1 MNRALRLA
9 LIPPCITMGQ
19 SITVTQT
26 TFETD
31 VLVQSVDQV
40 VLVDFYAT
48 WCGPCQILKPILER
62 LAQEYDITVAKVD
75 IDQNPDLAR
84 TFRVEGV
91 PDVRIVSQGQVMEG
105 FVGVLPEPQIR
116 DLLTKLGLRSTLDQ
130 ALASLAAVQ
139 AEGNRA
145 ATQDALTAI
154 LTQFPEKP
162 QVLMEAARFY
172 LAQGDAATAR
182 QYLDLIPGDDRSVAS
197 AVAGLGELID
207 LQATLAEPAPD
218 SPLEEAYR
226 RACEATLAADYA
238 QALDGFL
245 ALVQQD
251 RRFRNDGAR
260 KAMLTIFKLLGD
272 GDSLTTTYR
281 KRLMQALY

>member
-1 MNRALRLA
+1 
-9 LIPPCITMGQ
+9 MGQ
-19 SITVTQT
+19 SITVTQAN
-26 TFETD
+26 FESD

-48 WCGPCQILKPILER
+48 WCGPCQVLKPILEK
-62 LAQEYDITVAKVD
+62 LAREYDITVAKVD

-91 PDVRIVSQGQVMEG
+91 PDVRIVSQGQVMDG

-116 DLLTKLGLRSTLDQ
+116 ELLAKLGLQSPLDQ
-130 ALASLAAVQ
+130 SLAALAAVQ
-139 AEGNRA
+139 TSGDPVAVQA
-145 ATQDALTAI
+145 VLTAL
-154 LTQFPEKP
+154 LTQFPENS

-172 LAQGDAATAR
+172 LGQGEGATAR
-182 QYLDLIPGDDRSVAS
+182 QYLDLIPGGDRSVAP
-197 AVAGLGELID
+197 AVEGLRELID
-207 LQATLAEPAPD
+207 LQATLVEPEAD

-238 QALDGFL
+238 TALDGFL
-245 ALVQQD
+245 EIVQRD

-260 KAMLTIFKLLGD
+260 KAMLTVFKLLGD

-281 KRLMQALY
+281 KRLMQSLY